1 MFLIASWGSS
11 GAGKTTLAIA
21 VASALAQ
28 RKKDVL
34 ILSSEMRT
42 PELPVLL
49 PTVTGLTGNN
59 SIGPILTTTELTEA
73 SLKDRMIRHP
83 KSSHI
88 FCMGLVSGE
97 TAAFTYGPPTRSA
110 AISLFQLLG
119 QTPFHYVIV
128 DCDSNPL
135 YDQTTLA
142 ALEYAQLGLM
152 ALTPDTRGY
161 EFRKAQ
167 LGWLGNS
174 DVFHAD
180 RFIQIATPVFP
191 HTPIKEAQAL
201 FGGFAYTLPFS
212 PQVAE
217 KMMAG
222 ELLTGFDTA
231 PGVVFERAVS
241 RLTDQIEIEE
251 EKSRAGNS
259 STNR

>member
-11 GAGKTTLAIA
+11 GAGKTTVA
-21 VASALAQ
+21 VALASALAQ

-59 SIGPILTTTELTEA
+59 SIGPILTSTDLTEA
-73 SLKDRMIRHP
+73 ALKDRMIRHP

-110 AISLFQLLG
+110 AITLFQLLG
-119 QTPFHYVIV
+119 QTPFDYVIV

-142 ALEYAQLGLM
+142 ALEYAQLGLTV
-152 ALTPDTRGY
+152 LTPDTRGY
-161 EFRKAQ
+161 EFHKAQ
-167 LGWLGNS
+167 MGWLGNS
-174 DVFHAD
+174 DVFHVE
-180 RFIQIATPVFP
+180 RFIKIANPVFS
-191 HTPIKEAQAL
+191 HTPIKDAQSL

-222 ELLTGFDTA
+222 ELLTSFNTTSGA
-231 PGVVFERAVS
+231 VFERQIKY
-241 RLTDQIEIEE
+241 LTDQIEEVAYG
-251 EKSRAGNS
+251 S
-259 STNR
+259 NRKGS

>member
-11 GAGKTTLAIA
+11 GAGKTTVAMAL
-21 VASALAQ
+21 ASAFAQ

-59 SIGPILTTTELTEA
+59 SIGPILTATELTETA
-73 SLKDRMIRHP
+73 LKDRMIRHP

-88 FCMGLVSGE
+88 FCMGLISGE

-142 ALEYAQLGLM
+142 ALEYAQLGLTV
-152 ALTPDTRGY
+152 LTPDTKGY

-174 DVFHAD
+174 DVFHME
-180 RFIQIATPVFP
+180 RFIQIANPTFS
-191 HTPIKEAQAL
+191 HTPMKEAQAL
-201 FGGFAYTLPFS
+201 FGGFAYTLPFA

-231 PGVVFERAVS
+231 PGVTFERAIN
-241 RLTDQIEIEE
+241 RLADQIEE
-251 EKSRAGNS
+251 EKIHAGNS
-259 STNR
+259 SKNN

>member
-11 GAGKTTLAIA
+11 GAGKTTVAMAL
-21 VASALAQ
+21 ASALAH

-49 PTVTGLTGNN
+49 PTVTGLTGNH
-59 SIGPILTTTELTEA
+59 SIGPLLTMSEQTEA
-73 SLKDRMIRHP
+73 ALKDRMIGHP

-88 FCMGLVSGE
+88 FCMGFVSGE
-97 TAAFTYGPPTRSA
+97 TAAMTYGPPTRA
-110 AISLFQLLG
+110 AVTSLFQLLG
-119 QTPFHYVIV
+119 QTPFQYVIV

-142 ALEYAQLGLM
+142 ALEYAQLGLSV
-152 ALTPDTRGY
+152 LTPDTRGY
-161 EFRKAQ
+161 EFQKAQ

-174 DVFHAD
+174 DVCHMD
-180 RFIQIATPVFP
+180 KFIRIANPVFS
-191 HTPIKEAQAL
+191 HTPIKDAQAL

-222 ELLTGFDTA
+222 ELLTGLDTTSGA
-231 PGVVFERAVS
+231 VFERQIS
-241 RLTDQIEIEE
+241 RLADQVEE
-251 EKSRAGNS
+251 EANHANS
-259 STNR
+259 IRKNE